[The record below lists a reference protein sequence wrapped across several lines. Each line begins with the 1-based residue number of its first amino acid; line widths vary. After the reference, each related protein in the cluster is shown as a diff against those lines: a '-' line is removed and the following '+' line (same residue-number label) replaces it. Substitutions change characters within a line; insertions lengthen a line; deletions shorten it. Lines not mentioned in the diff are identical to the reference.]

1 MKTEVYS
8 WRLSADRKLELEA
21 EARQEGK
28 SVSQLLEEISASWLA
43 ERRGSRSGNNEEQ
56 AALKRRIM
64 KTVGTLRGG
73 DPTRSTRSKQ
83 LVRDVIR
90 RKYEKELN
98 ASGRTD

>member
-8 WRLSADRKLELEA
+8 WRLSADRKVELEA
-21 EARQEGK
+21 EARAEGK
-28 SVSQLLEEISASWLA
+28 SVAQLLEEISATWLA
-43 ERRGSRSGNNEEQ
+43 ERRSSRSGNDEEQ

-73 DPTRSTRSKQ
+73 DSTRSARSKQ
-83 LVRDVIR
+83 LVREVIR
-90 RKYEKELN
+90 SKYEKELN